1 MVYGRYNASNPP
13 PMIVAIDRGRFPPLP
28 EANNRRSMVHV
39 DDVVQALLLAA
50 ARENAKG
57 PDLSHH

>member
-1 MVYGRYNASNPP
+1 MVYWRYNASNLLR
-13 PMIVAIDRGRFPPLP
+13 MIVTIDRGRFPPLP
-28 EANNRRSMVHV
+28 EVNHRRSMLHV

-50 ARENAKG
+50 ARENVKG